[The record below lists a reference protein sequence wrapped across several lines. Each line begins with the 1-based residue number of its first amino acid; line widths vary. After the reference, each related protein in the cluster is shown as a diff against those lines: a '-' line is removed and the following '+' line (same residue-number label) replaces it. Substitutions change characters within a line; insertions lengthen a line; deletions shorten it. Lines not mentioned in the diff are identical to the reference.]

1 MITESKVVI
10 INSSGKMIPLGR
22 INIGVLHS
30 KILSDYLKET
40 YPDVLA
46 FQDLDYNS
54 WLLVLM
60 YFVAK
65 TGNIL
70 LINTTEK
77 LQKLSCTLVLPDDYE
92 KHLQEI
98 NSLISFFK
106 DYELIIEAYPYAIN
120 GVPDFKVEIENISYE
135 KANTTLERFLKLDTL
150 KKFKN
155 SQSSFFLNWQVIIK
169 LVSLIK
175 NRRLVWV

>member
-150 KKFKN
+150 NKCKN
-155 SQSSFFLNWQVIIK
+155 SQSSFF
-169 LVSLIK
+169 
-175 NRRLVWV
+175 

>member
-22 INIGVLHS
+22 INTGVLHS

-40 YPDVLA
+40 YPNVLA

-106 DYELIIEAYPYAIN
+106 DY
-120 GVPDFKVEIENISYE
+120 
-135 KANTTLERFLKLDTL
+135 
-150 KKFKN
+150 
-155 SQSSFFLNWQVIIK
+155 
-169 LVSLIK
+169 
-175 NRRLVWV
+175 

>member
-54 WLLVLM
+54 
-60 YFVAK
+60 
-65 TGNIL
+65 
-70 LINTTEK
+70 
-77 LQKLSCTLVLPDDYE
+77 
-92 KHLQEI
+92 
-98 NSLISFFK
+98 
-106 DYELIIEAYPYAIN
+106 
-120 GVPDFKVEIENISYE
+120 
-135 KANTTLERFLKLDTL
+135 
-150 KKFKN
+150 
-155 SQSSFFLNWQVIIK
+155 
-169 LVSLIK
+169 
-175 NRRLVWV
+175 

>member
-1 MITESKVVI
+1 
-10 INSSGKMIPLGR
+10 
-22 INIGVLHS
+22 
-30 KILSDYLKET
+30 
-40 YPDVLA
+40 
-46 FQDLDYNS
+46 
-54 WLLVLM
+54 M

-150 KKFKN
+150 NKTR
-155 SQSSFFLNWQVIIK
+155 K
-169 LVSLIK
+169 LSK
-175 NRRLVWV
+175 

>member
-106 DYELIIEAYPYAIN
+106 D
-120 GVPDFKVEIENISYE
+120 
-135 KANTTLERFLKLDTL
+135 
-150 KKFKN
+150 
-155 SQSSFFLNWQVIIK
+155 
-169 LVSLIK
+169 
-175 NRRLVWV
+175 

>member
-46 FQDLDYNS
+46 FQD
-54 WLLVLM
+54 
-60 YFVAK
+60 
-65 TGNIL
+65 
-70 LINTTEK
+70 
-77 LQKLSCTLVLPDDYE
+77 
-92 KHLQEI
+92 
-98 NSLISFFK
+98 
-106 DYELIIEAYPYAIN
+106 
-120 GVPDFKVEIENISYE
+120 FKVEIENISYE

-150 KKFKN
+150 NKTR
-155 SQSSFFLNWQVIIK
+155 K
-169 LVSLIK
+169 LSK
-175 NRRLVWV
+175 